1 MCAVSIAQRGQ
12 RDAHIFIEHGRGRGV
27 ARGYIRASARCY
39 LAAQSGLGKF
49 QHGQQLEPGG
59 GADQYRVL
67 RRVEYNLNIIRSL
80 HNDVDRN
87 AAVQRWCACL
97 YFRTSSPLSTSIS
110 ITGAGIVNNSSNA
123 PTFIVGNQANIFF
136 RGTSSAGNATIIT
149 NAGGLTAFVDSATGG
164 NARFITLAGGAFD
177 ITSLSSGGMAAGSIE
192 GAGTF
197 SLGPNLLTVGSNN
210 LSTTVSGL
218 IRGTGGSLVQGR

>member
-1 MCAVSIAQRGQ
+1 MRTY
-12 RDAHIFIEHGRGRGV
+12 FIEHGRGRGV

-87 AAVQRWCACL
+87 AAVQP
-97 YFRTSSPLSTSIS
+97 SPLSTSIS
-110 ITGAGIVNNSSNA
+110 ITGAGIVNNSSNV
-123 PTFIVGNQANIFF
+123 PTFIVGN
-136 RGTSSAGNATIIT
+136 
-149 NAGGLTAFVDSATGG
+149 
-164 NARFITLAGGAFD
+164 
-177 ITSLSSGGMAAGSIE
+177 
-192 GAGTF
+192 
-197 SLGPNLLTVGSNN
+197 
-210 LSTTVSGL
+210 
-218 IRGTGGSLVQGR
+218 